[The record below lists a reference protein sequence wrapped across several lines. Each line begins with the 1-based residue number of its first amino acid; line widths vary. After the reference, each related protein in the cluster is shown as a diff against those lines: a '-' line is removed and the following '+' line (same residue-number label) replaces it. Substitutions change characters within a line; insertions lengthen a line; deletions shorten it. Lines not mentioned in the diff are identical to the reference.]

1 MLFRKVLPMATLLPC
16 LLVLGVSASGVSRA
30 ADKPNIVLINVDDLG
45 YADIGPFG
53 NTTQATPHL
62 DRMAREGRML
72 TSHYGAPVCSPSRAS
87 LMTGCYPKRAL
98 PISHVLFPASAVGL
112 APEEITVAE
121 VLKSAGYATACI
133 GKWHLG
139 DQPEFLPTRQGF
151 DYYYGLPYSN
161 DMGPPED
168 GTKSNFGKPL
178 PQRAAKQSNEKGTNL
193 PEDGVRG
200 NLQPPLPLMEN
211 ERVIERVKAEEQATL
226 TRRYT
231 EKVTNFI
238 REHKAA
244 PFFVYFPHTAVHF
257 PLYPSESFRGTSKNG
272 LLGDWVSEVDWSV
285 GQVLATVDELG
296 LAENTL
302 IIFTSDNGGPKNHG
316 ANNDPLR
323 GAKGSTLEG
332 GIRVPT
338 LCRWPGK
345 IPAGTKT
352 AAITTMMDILP
363 TLAQLAGVKLE
374 ADRKI
379 DGVDIWPVMSGLASE
394 ENTPRNEFLYFRG
407 LKLEAVR
414 RGDWKLHL
422 TSSELYNLAN
432 DIGESKNVA
441 AEHADKVTELVQLA
455 KSIDNDLGSDGVGSG
470 CRPLGRV
477 SMAVPL
483 IKDAE

>member
-1 MLFRKVLPMATLLPC
+1 MLFRKVSPIATLLPC
-16 LLVLGVSASGVSRA
+16 LLVLGVSACGVSLA

-45 YADIGPFG
+45 YADIGPYG

-62 DRMAREGRML
+62 DRMAREGRLL

-112 APEEITVAE
+112 ASEEITVAE

-139 DQPEFLPTRQGF
+139 DQLEFLPTRQGF

-168 GTKSNFGKPL
+168 GTKSNYGKPL
-178 PQRAAKQSNEKGTNL
+178 PQRTAKQSNEKGTNL

-211 ERVIERVKAEEQATL
+211 ERVIERVKADEQATL

-296 LAENTL
+296 IAENTL

-363 TLAQLAGVKLE
+363 TLAKLAGVKLE

-379 DGVDIWPVMSGLASE
+379 DGVDMWPVMSGLATE
-394 ENTPRNEFLYFRG
+394 QNTPRNEFLYFRG

-422 TSSELYNLAN
+422 TSSELYNLAS

-470 CRPLGRV
+470 CRQLGRV